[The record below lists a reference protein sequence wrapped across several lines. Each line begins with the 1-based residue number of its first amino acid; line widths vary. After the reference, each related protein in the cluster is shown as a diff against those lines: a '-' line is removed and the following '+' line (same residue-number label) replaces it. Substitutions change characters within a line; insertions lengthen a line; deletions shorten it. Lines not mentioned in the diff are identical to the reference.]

1 MDWRRGWDSD
11 LRRRRK
17 ALRLPEPIR
26 DPVPSGENLV
36 HQLQV
41 IDSKRLKSDIGGH
54 TTCRCRI
61 ACVDRNHYVATSF
74 LLGGGFK
81 FAEPHLANKRAAAR
95 ISAAVATA
103 SGSAPRPGD
112 WTTPFGARSQDPPAW
127 PGVSESTPPRPRR
140 GPAPRS
146 SLSVTEDPT
155 VLSRR
160 AGLAS
165 SARS

>member
-1 MDWRRGWDSD
+1 MDRHATLCCTCASRQRQRPAYLLFSAVVDIAEHVSCGES
-11 LRRRRK
+11 
-17 ALRLPEPIR
+17 LPR
-26 DPVPSGENLV
+26 VASR
-36 HQLQV
+36 QR
-41 IDSKRLKSDIGGH
+41 SGH
-54 TTCRCRI
+54 TTCRLPHRLRRSKSLRGDFFPVRWRI
-61 ACVDRNHYVATSF
+61 Q
-74 LLGGGFK
+74 

-103 SGSAPRPGD
+103 SGSPPRPGD
-112 WTTPFGARSQDPPAW
+112 WTTPFGARSQDLPAW

-146 SLSVTEDPT
+146 LLSVTEDPT

-165 SARS
+165 TARS